1 MSIRIL
7 SPTASF
13 FPLRTRMQEEIASA
27 SMDLPTQEGKK
38 LTCAMN
44 SLKLLMVPLVAFPL
58 HLTILGAFSCTCIMY
73 KNIKNIVPIKIIVPL
88 GSIER
93 YGHVRRHK
101 KNLQK

>member
-1 MSIRIL
+1 
-7 SPTASF
+7 
-13 FPLRTRMQEEIASA
+13 
-27 SMDLPTQEGKK
+27 MDLPTQEGKK

-73 KNIKNIVPIKIIVPL
+73 KNIKIIVLL
-88 GSIER
+88 GSTER

-101 KNLQK
+101 KINLQK